1 MRVLV
6 GDNLNQSSSVPC
18 SPKNQSCPEVHQAQ
32 GCQPGEG
39 GSCPALLCAGAA
51 LGAGLGTTVSEGHKS
66 TRECPNQSYG
76 DGEGYEGK
84 MYEDQLRSLGL
95 FSPEEAEGR
104 THGSLQGSKGTALSS
119 ALW

>member
-1 MRVLV
+1 MCPAA
-6 GDNLNQSSSVPC
+6 QSTNHALRCIRPRAAS
-18 SPKNQSCPEVHQAQ
+18 QER
-32 GCQPGEG
+32 G

-104 THGSLQGSKGTALSS
+104 THGSLQGSKGTVLSS